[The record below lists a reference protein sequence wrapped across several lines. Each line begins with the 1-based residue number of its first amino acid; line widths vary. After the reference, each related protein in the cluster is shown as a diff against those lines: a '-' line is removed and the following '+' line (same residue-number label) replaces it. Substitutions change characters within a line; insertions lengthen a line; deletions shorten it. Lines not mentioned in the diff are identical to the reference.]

1 MKVLIAQDDME
12 SRIELENNLKEWGYE
27 VLSAQNTEQAWQII
41 EDWQPQILMVDETMP
56 KTDRLELCGKVRTA
70 NKSAYIIFLTSKIED
85 DDVCAD
91 DYLFKPFDKRTLK
104 NRMAIAA
111 RIVNYEN
118 AANTQAAIYVLHNVG
133 NALNSINISAG
144 IVIEKIASMEIAN
157 LAKLAGILDG
167 HAGDLAGFLTNTPQ
181 GNNVI
186 PYLKQVSLH
195 LLQQQ
200 TEAAEKLCSLMK
212 NVDDVKSIT
221 QMQQLYAKADTQENS
236 TLLDR
241 VIENAIEVN
250 SAGLERHNI
259 EVVREYDDIGLIAID
274 RQRTLQILI
283 NLIDNAEY
291 ALSKSDKEP
300 KLLKIRTVK
309 CDGAKVR
316 IEVIDNGIG
325 INPADLNAI
334 FEHGRTTKQ
343 TGHGFGLHSSWLA
356 ANDMQAQLS
365 AKSEGLNH
373 GATFILEL
381 PLKKAEVK
389 NGK

>member
-1 MKVLIAQDDME
+1 ML
-12 SRIELENNLKEWGYE
+12 
-27 VLSAQNTEQAWQII
+27 
-41 EDWQPQILMVDETMP
+41 
-56 KTDRLELCGKVRTA
+56 
-70 NKSAYIIFLTSKIED
+70 
-85 DDVCAD
+85 
-91 DYLFKPFDKRTLK
+91 DK
-104 NRMAIAA
+104 
-111 RIVNYEN
+111 
-118 AANTQAAIYVLHNVG
+118 
-133 NALNSINISAG
+133 
-144 IVIEKIASMEIAN
+144 
-157 LAKLAGILDG
+157 
-167 HAGDLAGFLTNTPQ
+167 
-181 GNNVI
+181 
-186 PYLKQVSLH
+186 
-195 LLQQQ
+195 
-200 TEAAEKLCSLMK
+200 
-212 NVDDVKSIT
+212 
-221 QMQQLYAKADTQENS
+221 
-236 TLLDR
+236 